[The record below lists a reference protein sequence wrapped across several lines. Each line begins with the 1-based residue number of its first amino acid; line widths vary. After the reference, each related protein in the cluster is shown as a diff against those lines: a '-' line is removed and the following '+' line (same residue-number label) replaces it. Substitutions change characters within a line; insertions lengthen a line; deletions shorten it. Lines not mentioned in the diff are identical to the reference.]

1 MDKTMKTVPPNSV
14 GLSAERLQRI
24 DRGMQG
30 YVNRQQL
37 AGVITVLMRRGQ
49 VAHFGMCGQMDIAAG
64 TPMRED
70 ALFRI
75 FSMTIPIISLAILML
90 YEEGAFHLQ
99 YPVGMILPAFNDLK
113 VLVKQTD
120 SGPELAPLERPITI
134 HDLLTHLS
142 GLGYGLDDSTPVNAL
157 YRQAQILRPD
167 ETLAEKMERIVKF
180 PLQHQPGKCYS
191 YSISTDVLGRI
202 IEVVSGL
209 PLDEFFK
216 RRIFEPLGMVDTDF
230 YVPPEKRERLA
241 TLHPPHP
248 GCGLMHVASVLSPP
262 NEFPFGLWTDK
273 SVKPNF
279 LSGGAGLVS
288 STADY
293 LRFAR
298 LLRNKGEL
306 DGVRLLS
313 RKTIELMTSPCLRP
327 DQLFL
332 IGANYGL
339 GLTVLTSPALAQ
351 IPGSVGAY
359 EAGGAAH
366 TNVWYD
372 PVEDM
377 LGLLMTQFVHTSSL
391 MVGMDFKVLSA
402 SAIED

>member
-1 MDKTMKTVPPNSV
+1 MKTVSPNSV

-24 DRGMQG
+24 NRAMQG
-30 YVNRQQL
+30 YVNCQQL

-75 FSMTIPIISLAILML
+75 FSMTKPITSLAVLML
-90 YEEGAFHLQ
+90 YEEGALHLQ
-99 YPVGMILPAFNDLK
+99 YPVGIFMPEFYRLK
-113 VLVKQTD
+113 VLVKQTE
-120 SGPELAPLERPITI
+120 SGMELAPLERPITI

-142 GLGYGLDDSTPVNAL
+142 GLGYGLDDSSPVNAL
-157 YRQAQILRPD
+157 YRQAHLLRPD
-167 ETLAEKMERIVKF
+167 ETLAEKMERIVQF

-202 IEVVSGL
+202 IEIVSGK

-241 TLHPPHP
+241 TLYTPHP
-248 GCGLMHVASVLSPP
+248 AGGLMDVASVPGDP

-273 SVKPNF
+273 SKKPDF

-293 LRFAR
+293 MRFAR

-313 RKTIELMTSPCLRP
+313 RKTIELMTSPCLSP
-327 DQLFL
+327 DQFFL
-332 IGANYGL
+332 TGASFGL
-339 GLTVLTSPALAQ
+339 GLTVMTSPALAQ
-351 IPGSVGAY
+351 MPGSVGAY

-377 LGLLMTQFVHTSSL
+377 LGLLMTQFVHTTSL
-391 MVGMDFKVLSA
+391 MVGMDFKVLAA
-402 SAIED
+402 SAIEE

>member
-1 MDKTMKTVPPNSV
+1 
-14 GLSAERLQRI
+14 
-24 DRGMQG
+24 
-30 YVNRQQL
+30 
-37 AGVITVLMRRGQ
+37 
-49 VAHFGMCGQMDIAAG
+49 
-64 TPMRED
+64 
-70 ALFRI
+70 
-75 FSMTIPIISLAILML
+75 
-90 YEEGAFHLQ
+90 
-99 YPVGMILPAFNDLK
+99 
-113 VLVKQTD
+113 
-120 SGPELAPLERPITI
+120 
-134 HDLLTHLS
+134 
-142 GLGYGLDDSTPVNAL
+142 
-157 YRQAQILRPD
+157 
-167 ETLAEKMERIVKF
+167 MERIVKF
-180 PLQHQPGKCYS
+180 PLKHQPGKCYS

-202 IEVVSGL
+202 IEVERGL

-241 TLHPPHP
+241 TLYTPHP
-248 GCGLMHVASVLSPP
+248 GGGLMDVASVPSSP

-332 IGANYGL
+332 TGANYGL

-391 MVGMDFKVLSA
+391 MVGMDFKVLAA
-402 SAIED
+402 SAIAD